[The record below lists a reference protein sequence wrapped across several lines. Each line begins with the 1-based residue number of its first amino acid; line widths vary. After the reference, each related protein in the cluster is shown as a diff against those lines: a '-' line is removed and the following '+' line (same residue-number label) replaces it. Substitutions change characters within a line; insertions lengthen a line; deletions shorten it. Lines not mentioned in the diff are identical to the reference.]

1 MTLTC
6 TPEEN
11 VDFVL
16 HAHDEMCYDDGE
28 ELICTLQERQE
39 HTHTAE
45 CYSQD
50 GTLNC
55 TLPEIQEHLHNE
67 DCQTNGV
74 VSCGLPEISAH
85 QHNSDCRAVVT
96 EKVQTCEPGRVAHRH
111 DSLCYDLLGNL
122 VCTLEE
128 TDGHIHTEDCY
139 TQETALSCGEAETTG
154 HTHGDDCYT
163 LADGEAEQEAALVCE
178 QEETEGHTHTDACY
192 TVTETLTC
200 TQQETQGHQHTGACF
215 SETPVTKTAAVLTCT
230 QQEHTHEESCFEA
243 PESLQFTYADDLV
256 SGTITLNWDDALPDD
271 LSCTVLPLDE
281 EAEDYQRMVERID
294 ETLVDDSLSCLDLQL
309 YQLRWESQGEEYT
322 LPEGVEPVV
331 ELTLL
336 ERFDTSSGASL
347 TGLVLSEMDAETANQ
362 EEAIEAAAIP
372 ETAKKSARRAVSQTV
387 EEEESTT
394 YDVSLVDVEDDTLSV
409 SLRSTNTFGV
419 AALSPSVTVTGGYY
433 RRVQSIA
440 ELQKLT
446 FSSDYSASSVNSY
459 NKFVFVFANG
469 MYALEGTTVD
479 NDDTQ
484 NGVVGHVYDA
494 TKVFYPT
501 FQLHKVE
508 VQQVAGNTNYV
519 TIKDASTGTV
529 YSPAAMKTQNYIIQS
544 PHPNYSG
551 NTSVYLLRE
560 LGASADAW
568 TYFRS
573 GTYGRTSDKWSDGI
587 RFEYD
592 SDRNTFHMYTEE
604 NGYLSTNITPDA
616 NAYDGYNYKD
626 TLGTLDAVALTTK
639 AETAAVVVEDEIL
652 DNNNG
657 NQQVNNSEILI
668 YVYEETTL
676 TIPNVNLSSESQTVL
691 PRATQPTY
699 TTQTDTVSGAKEGTE
714 EDSGYQY
721 ASDAATSQIESL
733 LSASAYPSS
742 YTQEE
747 IYAAQQKND
756 GRIVTDKTVIYG
768 SDDYKAFDS
777 YAADEFSVTLSALG
791 QEWTISDETDVDS
804 PIDVIFLLDF
814 SGSMTDVASVSD
826 TTTQRWQAVLNATN
840 KAMSYVLSSNPE
852 NRVGVVCYSNEA
864 KTLLPLGSYAL
875 AEGYQTTYKD
885 YTDGYICYDTTAE
898 PTAAEAYYGW
908 TKYDAMRETV
918 ATHPALAVKNESTG
932 TYEYYNNRTPVTAW
946 DTGIW
951 SATYTQKGLQQV
963 YKEFAKATTTY
974 TKTVSNQTV
983 SVQRKPV
990 IILLSDGE
998 PTQAT
1003 FNYMDPVSGP
1013 KYGVG
1018 TVAENGMLGYYTIL
1032 SANYFKNMTSIHYGN
1047 TTAFYTIGVGIKPS
1061 GTGSYSVEAS
1071 ATQTTAYLVDDS
1083 YGRAVLDPSKANIQ
1097 ALAAK
1102 PTYAYSNDDTNYK
1115 LNLAYS
1121 HASRL
1126 LYDLLEGND
1135 TTSYIQNL
1143 ESYYSDASDW
1153 DKYSTFELW
1162 MRAISNPFTNYDY
1175 ADDSMF
1181 YGDFTQAQLEECFKD
1196 IVETVQLVNNYGF
1209 LLKDHSSVTITDPI
1223 GQGMEVKD
1231 TPVLSYF
1238 GTLYR
1243 NPTKTQQEGYVEYTW
1258 KVTATRQASD
1268 SKGSNV
1274 QLDLS
1279 VIKARVYTD
1288 QDGTQTV
1295 KFIIPE
1301 EVMPTLY
1308 PDLHKSFYYEE
1319 LPVRLIYKVGLQS
1332 GVMDSMEL
1340 GDSETYY
1347 TNAFTV
1353 DGTSTKAKTTVTFT
1367 PEDNNPYYSEK
1378 SGVTSEVQKT
1388 KNTTET
1394 AEDSFQESVSGNAVT
1409 QYLGN
1414 NGLLTVS
1421 KSEILTLTKAWDGVP
1436 EADWKDVTL
1445 WIFREK
1451 AYLNEDGEVTGHG
1464 KTESYGT
1471 QILSKDNRWMVT
1483 LKNPEYGGK
1492 DETGTYVWKYY
1503 VTENNVAMTKYR
1515 VYYTDSNGNL
1525 LNFVTRDVTAPDGY
1539 AYYGLRLYPLS
1550 GTVTINNHSGKL
1562 TVTKVWDGDQI
1573 GADSVTVYIY
1583 KTTTPVYGNV
1593 TSAQTKLFQ
1602 TVTLSAAN
1610 HWTYTYDYAFTY
1622 GLSDDLSA
1630 YCYLDYFV
1638 TEEPID
1644 GYAATYTY
1652 PSGSSLSPVSLTV
1665 GNEAV
1670 SAYPAV
1676 RDVTITNAENGLTS
1690 ITVEKTWGDGTKTK
1704 PVRVVLYAMLTRTDK
1719 ETGAETHTYNVVMP
1733 NGHEYWPGINIYTE
1747 DAVIT
1752 LSESNDWTYTWTDL
1766 PLYEEDNEATIR
1778 IDYYLYEVDQDG
1790 YIVTYLDKSG
1800 QTIETTECEVKYVK
1814 GSESRFGETIQA
1826 VHVNGGKVIIHN
1838 NGQVTLPHAGGV
1850 GTKWFYLMGAVLMAG
1865 AGGVLLLQKKRKTN

>member
-1 MTLTC
+1 
-6 TPEEN
+6 
-11 VDFVL
+11 
-16 HAHDEMCYDDGE
+16 
-28 ELICTLQERQE
+28 
-39 HTHTAE
+39 
-45 CYSQD
+45 
-50 GTLNC
+50 
-55 TLPEIQEHLHNE
+55 
-67 DCQTNGV
+67 
-74 VSCGLPEISAH
+74 
-85 QHNSDCRAVVT
+85 
-96 EKVQTCEPGRVAHRH
+96 
-111 DSLCYDLLGNL
+111 
-122 VCTLEE
+122 
-128 TDGHIHTEDCY
+128 
-139 TQETALSCGEAETTG
+139 
-154 HTHGDDCYT
+154 
-163 LADGEAEQEAALVCE
+163 
-178 QEETEGHTHTDACY
+178 
-192 TVTETLTC
+192 
-200 TQQETQGHQHTGACF
+200 
-215 SETPVTKTAAVLTCT
+215 
-230 QQEHTHEESCFEA
+230 
-243 PESLQFTYADDLV
+243 
-256 SGTITLNWDDALPDD
+256 
-271 LSCTVLPLDE
+271 
-281 EAEDYQRMVERID
+281 
-294 ETLVDDSLSCLDLQL
+294 
-309 YQLRWESQGEEYT
+309 
-322 LPEGVEPVV
+322 
-331 ELTLL
+331 
-336 ERFDTSSGASL
+336 
-347 TGLVLSEMDAETANQ
+347 
-362 EEAIEAAAIP
+362 
-372 ETAKKSARRAVSQTV
+372 
-387 EEEESTT
+387 
-394 YDVSLVDVEDDTLSV
+394 
-409 SLRSTNTFGV
+409 
-419 AALSPSVTVTGGYY
+419 
-433 RRVQSIA
+433 
-440 ELQKLT
+440 
-446 FSSDYSASSVNSY
+446 
-459 NKFVFVFANG
+459 
-469 MYALEGTTVD
+469 
-479 NDDTQ
+479 
-484 NGVVGHVYDA
+484 
-494 TKVFYPT
+494 
-501 FQLHKVE
+501 
-508 VQQVAGNTNYV
+508 
-519 TIKDASTGTV
+519 
-529 YSPAAMKTQNYIIQS
+529 
-544 PHPNYSG
+544 
-551 NTSVYLLRE
+551 
-560 LGASADAW
+560 
-568 TYFRS
+568 
-573 GTYGRTSDKWSDGI
+573 
-587 RFEYD
+587 
-592 SDRNTFHMYTEE
+592 
-604 NGYLSTNITPDA
+604 
-616 NAYDGYNYKD
+616 
-626 TLGTLDAVALTTK
+626 
-639 AETAAVVVEDEIL
+639 
-652 DNNNG
+652 
-657 NQQVNNSEILI
+657 
-668 YVYEETTL
+668 
-676 TIPNVNLSSESQTVL
+676 
-691 PRATQPTY
+691 
-699 TTQTDTVSGAKEGTE
+699 
-714 EDSGYQY
+714 
-721 ASDAATSQIESL
+721 
-733 LSASAYPSS
+733 
-742 YTQEE
+742 
-747 IYAAQQKND
+747 
-756 GRIVTDKTVIYG
+756 
-768 SDDYKAFDS
+768 
-777 YAADEFSVTLSALG
+777 
-791 QEWTISDETDVDS
+791 
-804 PIDVIFLLDF
+804 
-814 SGSMTDVASVSD
+814 
-826 TTTQRWQAVLNATN
+826 
-840 KAMSYVLSSNPE
+840 
-852 NRVGVVCYSNEA
+852 
-864 KTLLPLGSYAL
+864 
-875 AEGYQTTYKD
+875 
-885 YTDGYICYDTTAE
+885 
-898 PTAAEAYYGW
+898 
-908 TKYDAMRETV
+908 
-918 ATHPALAVKNESTG
+918 
-932 TYEYYNNRTPVTAW
+932 
-946 DTGIW
+946 
-951 SATYTQKGLQQV
+951 
-963 YKEFAKATTTY
+963 
-974 TKTVSNQTV
+974 
-983 SVQRKPV
+983 
-990 IILLSDGE
+990 
-998 PTQAT
+998 
-1003 FNYMDPVSGP
+1003 MDPVSGP

-1181 YGDFTQAQLEECFKD
+1181 YGDFTQAQLEECFKN

-1288 QDGTQTV
+1288 QDGNQTV

-1347 TNAFTV
+1347 TNAFTT
-1353 DGTSTKAKTTVTFT
+1353 DGTSAEAKTTVTFT
-1367 PEDNNPYYSEK
+1367 PEVNNPYYSEK
-1378 SGVTSEVQKT
+1378 SGVTSEVEKT

-1471 QILSKDNRWMVT
+1471 QILSKDNRWTVT

-1593 TSAQTKLFQ
+1593 TSAQTKLFR

-1652 PSGSSLSPVSLTV
+1652 PSGNSLSPVSLTV

-1690 ITVEKTWGDGTKTK
+1690 ITVEKTWGDGTEPK
-1704 PVRVVLYAMLTRTDK
+1704 PVRVVLYAWGMHTDK
-1719 ETGAETHTYNVVMP
+1719 QTGEENPYPFMVLP
-1733 NGHEYWPGINIYTE
+1733 NDRPYDTRFALDYVDE
-1747 DAVIT
+1747 AVIT
-1752 LSESNDWTYTWTDL
+1752 LDESNNWTYTWTDL
-1766 PLYEEDNEATIR
+1766 PLYWENEDGEYR
-1778 IDYYLYEVDQDG
+1778 MDYYLYEVDQDG

-1850 GTKWFYLMGAVLMAG
+1850 GTKWFYLVGAVLMAG
-1865 AGGVLLLQKKRKTN
+1865 AGGVLLLQKKRKTY